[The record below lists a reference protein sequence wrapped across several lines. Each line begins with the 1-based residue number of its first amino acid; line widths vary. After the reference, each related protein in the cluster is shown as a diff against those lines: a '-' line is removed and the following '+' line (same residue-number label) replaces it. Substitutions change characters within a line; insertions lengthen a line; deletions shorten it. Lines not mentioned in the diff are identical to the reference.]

1 MIARRNF
8 VLASVL
14 MVALGATRS
23 ARADAAAKAFLEKIY
38 AAYKGKNSKGVSF
51 DSDAGVRRYFEPG
64 LAALIIK
71 DRNDAKKR
79 GDVPELDA
87 DPFVGGQDWEI
98 GPVAIAVRD
107 IAPDKASATA
117 KFRNLKVTTT
127 VAYDLVKLADGW
139 RIANITW
146 DDKLRRKVAPRH
158 PGHDANEKRRNACA
172 PVAIGEGRAHQTCQD

>member
-1 MIARRNF
+1 MSQGEEMITRRNL
-8 VLASVL
+8 VLASVAA
-14 MVALGATRS
+14 MACVASGA
-23 ARADAAAKAFLEKIY
+23 AHADAAAKAFLEKIY

-51 DSDAGVRRYFEPG
+51 DTDAGVRRYFEPG

-79 GDVPELDA
+79 DDVPNLDA

-98 GPVAIAVRD
+98 GPVTIVVRD

-117 KFRNLKVTTT
+117 KFRNLKTPTT
-127 VAYDLVKLADGW
+127 VTYDLVKLADGW

-146 DDKLRRKVAPRH
+146 DGKDTLRGVF
-158 PGHDANEKRRNACA
+158 EKK
-172 PVAIGEGRAHQTCQD
+172 